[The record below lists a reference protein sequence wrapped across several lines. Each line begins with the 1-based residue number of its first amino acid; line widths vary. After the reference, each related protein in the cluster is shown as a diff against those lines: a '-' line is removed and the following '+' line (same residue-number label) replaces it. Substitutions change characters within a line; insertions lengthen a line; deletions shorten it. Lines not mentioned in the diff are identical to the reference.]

1 MWHPTNRTAFYV
13 CRSYQV
19 KKSLTPCIFWAL
31 QLLGSLQIL
40 HIANPDNP
48 ETPYMTGKRLRRITA
63 LKYLS
68 TIYPLQISE
77 QPRHIC
83 SSGHWEGPQ
92 IPHKK
97 NGNASESIRAH
108 DTLTTSGLQRPNKN
122 NPHFFIGSYSPR
134 VPKPWSTK
142 GCSSQRQ
149 GTGSRTPITF
159 RRPKCLAVSYG
170 VTPCS
175 TQLEVQ
181 RPGVDGCGAEFGP
194 PNPDR

>member
-1 MWHPTNRTAFYV
+1 MASEKAKLLCFFLQFLHRLVVRITWVSKLLCIPRLQITATHQQLRFDGKYQKCWCVAPNRPYCSFAPISLS
-13 CRSYQV
+13 CRQV
-19 KKSLTPCIFWAL
+19 MSSECIIFWAL

-92 IPHKK
+92 IPHQK
-97 NGNASESIRAH
+97 NGNASESTWAH
-108 DTLTTSGLQRPNKN
+108 DTFTTLIN
-122 NPHFFIGSYSPR
+122 
-134 VPKPWSTK
+134 
-142 GCSSQRQ
+142 
-149 GTGSRTPITF
+149 
-159 RRPKCLAVSYG
+159 
-170 VTPCS
+170 
-175 TQLEVQ
+175 
-181 RPGVDGCGAEFGP
+181 
-194 PNPDR
+194 

>member
-1 MWHPTNRTAFYV
+1 MWQPTNRTAFYV
-13 CRSYQV
+13 CRSYRV
-19 KKSLTPCIFWAL
+19 KKSLTSCIFWAL

-48 ETPYMTGKRLRRITA
+48 ETPYMTGQRLRRITA

-92 IPHKK
+92 IPDQK
-97 NGNASESIRAH
+97 NGNASESIREH
-108 DTLTTSGLQRPNKN
+108 DSFTTSGLQRPNKN
-122 NPHFFIGSYSPR
+122 NISWW
-134 VPKPWSTK
+134 VPIAHACRSPWSTK

-149 GTGSRTPITF
+149 GTGSSTPITCRWSF
-159 RRPKCLAVSYG
+159 CLA
-170 VTPCS
+170 
-175 TQLEVQ
+175 
-181 RPGVDGCGAEFGP
+181 
-194 PNPDR
+194 